1 MARGIGNL
9 AQNLLSLFLKS
20 KCTLCDRPAQLQL
33 CPYCHRQLQ
42 HCQLDKNDK
51 ICCVKPLVFAWGS
64 YSGLLKR
71 AITALKYEN
80 QPQLAQPLG
89 YYLGEAWLKSAAA
102 KNVKKLIVV
111 PIPMHSAKLRQ
122 RGYNQA
128 QLIAQSF
135 CQFTG
140 YKQQPLALER
150 VRATQA
156 QFSLSKVQREQ
167 NLADAFVISK
177 NFSKYPPAS
186 PVLFIDD
193 IYTTGAT
200 VRSAAQ
206 TLVRQGIKV
215 YGVAA
220 IARSQTQYTKGRKQG

>member
-1 MARGIGNL
+1 MATGIGNL
-9 AQNLLSLFLKS
+9 AQNLLSLFLKP
-20 KCTLCDRPAQLQL
+20 KCILCDRPAQLEF
-33 CPYCHRQLQ
+33 CPYCQRQLQ
-42 HCQLDKNDK
+42 HCQLDKPGLLWSGK
-51 ICCVKPLVFAWGS
+51 LSVFVWGN

-102 KNVKKLIVV
+102 KSFKKLTVV
-111 PIPMHSAKLRQ
+111 PIPLHPTKLRL

-140 YKQQPLALER
+140 YTQQPLALDR

-156 QFSLSKVQREQ
+156 QFSLSPVQREQ

-186 PVLFIDD
+186 PVLLIDD

-206 TLVRQGIKV
+206 TLVRQGIQV

-220 IARSQTQYTKGRKQG
+220 IASSQTQYTTKQRKH

>member
-1 MARGIGNL
+1 MPV
-9 AQNLLSLFLKS
+9 AQSLLSLFLKS
-20 KCTLCDRPAQLQL
+20 KCTLCDRPAQLEF
-33 CPYCHRQLQ
+33 CPYCQRQLQ
-42 HCQLDKNDK
+42 YCQLDKPDK
-51 ICCVKPLVFAWGS
+51 LWSGELPVFAWGS
-64 YSGLLKR
+64 YGGLLKR

-89 YYLGEAWLKSAAA
+89 YYLGEAWLQSAAA
-102 KNVKKLIVV
+102 KSLKKLIVM
-111 PIPMHSAKLRQ
+111 PIPVHPTKLRL

-150 VRATQA
+150 VHATQA
-156 QFSLSKVQREQ
+156 QFSLSRAQREQ

-177 NFSKYPPAS
+177 NFSKYSPAS
-186 PVLFIDD
+186 PVLLIDD

-200 VRSAAQ
+200 VRSAAK
-206 TLVRQGIKV
+206 TLVRQGIQV

-220 IARSQTQYTKGRKQG
+220 IALSPSQCGKQGQ